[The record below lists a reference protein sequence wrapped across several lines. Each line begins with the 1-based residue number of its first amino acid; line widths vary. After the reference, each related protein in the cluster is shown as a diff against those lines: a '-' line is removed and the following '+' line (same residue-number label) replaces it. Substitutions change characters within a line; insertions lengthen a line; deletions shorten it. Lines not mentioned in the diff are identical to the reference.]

1 LKPGINIENILGCFQ
16 SLEKEDI
23 EFLNENKTQ
32 VSYYKGDTIFKQGAF
47 TPHVLFVNSGLVTV
61 TLQTGRE
68 KQINIRLVKQGDFIS
83 FSSIFSNDT
92 YKYSAISQTD
102 STICMIEK
110 EALRKLLIKNPKF
123 AMQIIS
129 KNSNNE
135 KRYLEII
142 KNVSY
147 KQMRGKLASAILY
160 LSSEEF
166 LDEDVFNFLSR
177 QDIADFASIT
187 VESAVKFLKEFEK
200 EGILSLDGRRVII
213 KNHQALGELDLRG

>member
-32 VSYYKGDTIFKQGAF
+32 VAYYKGDTIFKQGAF

-83 FSSIFSNDT
+83 FSSIFNNDT

-129 KNSNNE
+129 RNSNNE

-166 LDEDVFNFLSR
+166 LEEDVFNFLSR

>member
-32 VSYYKGDTIFKQGAF
+32 VAYYKGDTIFKQGAF

-129 KNSNNE
+129 RNSNNE

-166 LDEDVFNFLSR
+166 LEEDVFNFLSR

>member
-1 LKPGINIENILGCFQ
+1 MKPEINIENILSCFQ

-32 VSYYKGDTIFKQGAF
+32 VAYYKGDIIFRQGAF
-47 TPHVLFVNSGLVTV
+47 MPHVLFVNSGLVTI

-68 KQINIRLVKQGDFIS
+68 KQINIRLVKQGDFIT
-83 FSSIFSNDT
+83 FSSIFQNDT

-166 LDEDVFNFLSR
+166 LEEDVFNYLSR

-213 KNHQALGELDLRG
+213 KNHQALDELDLRG